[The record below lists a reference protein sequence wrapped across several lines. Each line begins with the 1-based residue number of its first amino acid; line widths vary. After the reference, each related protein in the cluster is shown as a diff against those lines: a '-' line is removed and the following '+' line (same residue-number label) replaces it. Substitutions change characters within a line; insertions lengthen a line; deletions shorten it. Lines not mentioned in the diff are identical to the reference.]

1 MSTEKAYHFYQDFVN
16 VEKTPALSL
25 SRHALQYLYF
35 KRVLDVVLAGAGLVL
50 TLPVMVL
57 FAVLIVLET
66 PGSPFYLQE
75 RVGKDGKTFMI
86 IKLRSMRLDAEK
98 EGARWAGIKDS
109 RVTRIGAFIRKTRID
124 ELPQLLL
131 VLKGDMSIVG
141 PRPERPVFVKQFNQ
155 EIEGF
160 EQRLLVKPGLTGLAQ
175 VNGGYDITP
184 KEKLRYDQ
192 EYIRNLAF
200 TLEMKIMMKTF
211 KVLFTGEG
219 AR

>member
-1 MSTEKAYHFYQDFVN
+1 MSTEKAYNIYHDYAN
-16 VEKTPALSL
+16 VKESSHLSL
-25 SRHALQYLYF
+25 SRHALQYLYM
-35 KRVLDVVLAGAGLVL
+35 KRVIDIIIAGVGLVL
-50 TLPVMVL
+50 SLPVILL
-57 FAVLIVLET
+57 FALLIVLET
-66 PGSPFYLQE
+66 PGSPFYFQE
-75 RVGKDGKTFMI
+75 RVGKSGKTFKI
-86 IKLRSMRLDAEK
+86 IKLRSMRMDAEK
-98 EGARWAGIKDS
+98 EGARWAAKQDS

-155 EIEGF
+155 EIDGF
-160 EQRLLVKPGLTGLAQ
+160 EKRLLVKPGLTGLAQ

-184 KEKLRYDQ
+184 KEKLKYDL

-200 TLEMKIMMKTF
+200 KHEMKIIIKTI